1 MSDGVTAIFV
11 LIIIFGSIFGIFYL
25 YYSKKN
31 IERLSLI
38 EKGADT
44 SIFIKGKSND
54 NNPAPFWKVF
64 ILNVSVLLMGIGLG
78 TLIAM
83 ILSNLLS
90 LTYEDAE
97 AIYPGVIFLT
107 AGAGLLVGFTLTKK
121 LDKEQ

>member
-1 MSDGVTAIFV
+1 
-11 LIIIFGSIFGIFYL
+11 
-25 YYSKKN
+25 
-31 IERLSLI
+31 
-38 EKGADT
+38 
-44 SIFIKGKSND
+44 
-54 NNPAPFWKVF
+54 
-64 ILNVSVLLMGIGLG
+64 MGIGLG
-78 TLIAM
+78 TLVAM